1 MLNITHYRPRRHL
14 LALQLSVVLILG
26 MLVYPAWASAPSQ
39 PAQLQAFVYSGESA
53 EILWARSNDDTIV
66 AGYEIMMNDEL
77 LGTFDQLSLYRNDLI
92 PGNSYRFVVTA
103 IDSEGNRSPSS
114 TIAFIAGDDEAL
126 LIVEDSAIRDA
137 RIVVY
142 SRTAAELF
150 WTRSPETKS
159 IDIYRDA
166 QLVGTSRGASYYDG
180 SRKRNT
186 SHRYE
191 LVALDSQGEE
201 LDRTVVAD
209 SPATDSPTVTP
220 QAPNPVP
227 VIMLEPRLTVYSRK
241 AAELFW
247 NDTDTGV
254 TTRVFRNDLFL
265 GATQGSSFFDGARQ
279 RFTTYRYSVESLDEQ
294 GRIVAR
300 GVFDESILAAVT
312 PPGTVP
318 PDVIP
323 QQEGDVFEPLASD
336 IGPDRSRYL
345 ADGYDPVNVTRVD
358 LRTATSAG
366 ICSDEDQSGCTL
378 MDVMQDVDKRD
389 ELTVDIPVHFMSD
402 DFADDG
408 STSNAE
414 LRLRGGGSRFAQ
426 QKSFR
431 IKLDDKDELWR
442 GERFLQLNKHPFES
456 SRQRNKL
463 AMDLMSRVPHLPSFR
478 TQFVNLWIDDGN
490 GPQDYGLFTHVERS
504 NDDYLE
510 SRGLDKDGNL
520 YKADNFRFTLTDLD
534 HLEVNDKG
542 KPLDKERF
550 ESRLEIEEGKDH
562 RALVNML
569 SALHDPER
577 SFESVLDEY
586 FNRNNVL
593 AWMSANLLL
602 RHTDGTYQNYIL
614 YNPSDTEKFYF
625 IPWDYDAALVRWQL
639 PADDSYSNA
648 DIRSRASYGYSLGA
662 GNFFMDSFYR
672 LPGIHEQLLRTV
684 AYLRQNVM
692 DDATIIEQA
701 YRNADLIEPYMTR
714 LPDSEYNSDFYNRLS
729 FDSKIAWNEEAIQTR
744 FNVPIPPTLRT
755 PVRERNGWRF
765 SWAPAYSPTGDTITY
780 DMQISSSRLF
790 EPENI
795 AIELTN
801 IEDAMPTVER
811 LVDSD
816 ILPMPTYYV
825 RLIARAD
832 SDPARFWTAARNRLL
847 EDETLYYGMI
857 RLDTD

>member
-1 MLNITHYRPRRHL
+1 
-14 LALQLSVVLILG
+14 
-26 MLVYPAWASAPSQ
+26 
-39 PAQLQAFVYSGESA
+39 
-53 EILWARSNDDTIV
+53 
-66 AGYEIMMNDEL
+66 
-77 LGTFDQLSLYRNDLI
+77 
-92 PGNSYRFVVTA
+92 
-103 IDSEGNRSPSS
+103 
-114 TIAFIAGDDEAL
+114 
-126 LIVEDSAIRDA
+126 
-137 RIVVY
+137 
-142 SRTAAELF
+142 
-150 WTRSPETKS
+150 
-159 IDIYRDA
+159 
-166 QLVGTSRGASYYDG
+166 
-180 SRKRNT
+180 
-186 SHRYE
+186 
-191 LVALDSQGEE
+191 
-201 LDRTVVAD
+201 
-209 SPATDSPTVTP
+209 
-220 QAPNPVP
+220 
-227 VIMLEPRLTVYSRK
+227 MLEPRLTVYSRK

-254 TTRVFRNDLFL
+254 TRRVFRNDLLL
-265 GATQGSSFFDGARQ
+265 GTTQGSSFFDGARQ

-318 PDVIP
+318 PVVIP
-323 QQEGDVFEPLASD
+323 QQDGDVFEPLASD

-408 STSNAE
+408 STNNAE

-426 QKSFR
+426 QK
-431 IKLDDKDELWR
+431 
-442 GERFLQLNKHPFES
+442 
-456 SRQRNKL
+456 
-463 AMDLMSRVPHLPSFR
+463 HLPSFR
-478 TQFVNLWIDDGN
+478 TQFINLWIDDGN

-534 HLEVNDKG
+534 HLEVDNKG

-562 RALVNML
+562 RALVSMMR
-569 SALHDPER
+569 ALHDPQR

-684 AYLRQNVM
+684 AYLRQNAM

-847 EDETLYYGMI
+847 EDDTLYYGMI